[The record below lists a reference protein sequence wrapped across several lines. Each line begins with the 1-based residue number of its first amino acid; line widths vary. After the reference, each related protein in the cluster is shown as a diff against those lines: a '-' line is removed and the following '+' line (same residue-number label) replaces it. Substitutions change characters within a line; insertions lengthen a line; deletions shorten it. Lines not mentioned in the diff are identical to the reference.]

1 MAVPEQVDTGERRRQ
16 MTSVTAIVE
25 AVNLKKTYM
34 LGEVPVEALR
44 GVNLRVD
51 NGDFLAILGPSGSGK
66 STLLNL
72 IGALDK
78 PTEGKM
84 LIEDIDISTLNDNQ
98 LADLR
103 RRIGFVFQFFNLI
116 PRFTARENV
125 ELSMTIAGLSRG
137 ERRKRAE
144 DVLKTVGLGER
155 MNHRPAEL
163 SGGEQQRVAIARAL
177 ANNPKFL
184 LMDEPTG
191 NIDSK
196 AAGEIIRL
204 IKRLNEEKA
213 VTIIMVTHDQR
224 LAGQSKR
231 VVQMFDGLIVQ
242 DVVN

>member
-1 MAVPEQVDTGERRRQ
+1 MV
-16 MTSVTAIVE
+16 AIVE

-34 LGEVPVEALR
+34 LGKIPVEALR
-44 GVNLRVD
+44 GINLKVE

-78 PTEGKM
+78 PTQGKM
-84 LIEDIDISTLNDNQ
+84 LIEGTDISKLNDNQ

-103 RRIGFVFQFFNLI
+103 LRIGFVFQFFNLI
-116 PRFTARENV
+116 PRFTAIENV
-125 ELSMTIAGLSRG
+125 ELSMSIADASKAD
-137 ERRKRAE
+137 RRKRAE
-144 DVLKTVGLGER
+144 TLLETVGLKGR
-155 MNHRPAEL
+155 MNHKPAEL

-196 AAGEIIRL
+196 TANELMDL
-204 IKRLNEEKA
+204 IKRLNEDDS
-213 VTIIMVTHDQR
+213 VTTIMVTHDQH
-224 LAGQSKR
+224 LAERAKR
-231 VVQMFDGLIVQ
+231 TLQMFDGLIVQ
-242 DVVN
+242 ESVN

>member
-1 MAVPEQVDTGERRRQ
+1 MNEKAE
-16 MTSVTAIVE
+16 MTRVRTIVE
-25 AVNLKKTYM
+25 AVDLKKTYV
-34 LGEVPVEALR
+34 LGKVPVNALR
-44 GVNLRVD
+44 GVNLKVES
-51 NGDFLAILGPSGSGK
+51 GDFLAVLGPSGSGK

-84 LIEDIDISTLNDNQ
+84 LIESIDVSTLNDSQ

-125 ELSMTIAGLSRG
+125 ELSMAIAGLSKAD
-137 ERRKRAE
+137 RRKRAE
-144 DVLKTVGLGER
+144 DLLGTVGLKER
-155 MNHRPAEL
+155 VNHKPAEL

-196 AAGEIIRL
+196 AASEIISL
-204 IKRLNEEKA
+204 IKRLNEEKG
-213 VTIIMVTHDQR
+213 VTVIMVTHDQR
-224 LAGQSKR
+224 LASQSKKI
-231 VVQMFDGLIVQ
+231 VQMFDGSIVQ
-242 DVVN
+242 EVVN